1 MNYGLL
7 IKMAGSIES
16 RKRINGYKIIGPKYE
31 VGPIARLIFAIC
43 NVRAYLQIFVPAA
56 ATPHSF
62 HVSDFDA

>member
-7 IKMAGSIES
+7 IKRAGLIEP
-16 RKRINGYKIIGPKYE
+16 RKCVNGYKIIWPKYD

-43 NVRAYLQIFVPAA
+43 NVRAGLQIFVRAA

>member
-1 MNYGLL
+1 MNCGLL
-7 IKMAGSIES
+7 TKRAGWIEP
-16 RKRINGYKIIGPKYE
+16 RKCVNGYTIIGPKYE